1 MSLTE
6 FGFVQSFPDKAK
18 ASPSRGLAI
27 QSFFGCKNTMVNGA
41 FFVCSQTSDHSA
53 VSTI

>member
-1 MSLTE
+1 MSLAE
-6 FGFVQSFPDKAK
+6 FGLVQTFPDKAK

-27 QSFFGCKNTMVNGA
+27 QSFLGCKNTMVNGA
-41 FFVCSQTSDHSA
+41 FSVCSQTSGNSE